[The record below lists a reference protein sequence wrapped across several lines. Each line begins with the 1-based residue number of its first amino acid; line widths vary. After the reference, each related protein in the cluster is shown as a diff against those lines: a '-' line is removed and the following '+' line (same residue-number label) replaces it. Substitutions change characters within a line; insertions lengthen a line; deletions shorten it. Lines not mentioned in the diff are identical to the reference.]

1 MVALAAGLH
10 DVDRILGVLRD
21 EQVAAGLVL
30 GDGVAGEDDLVA
42 AEQREEPGLQ
52 PGVAREQHRR
62 LAEHG
67 GAEDQRQSG
76 VDGRELLERDGH
88 AELAVAEAA
97 ELLRDDQTG
106 QTEVVA
112 LLDQVPVE
120 VGRVGLVEGA
130 DRRCDPLLAPAA
142 DLLLEGRDVRR
153 DGGEGGDVERRVER
167 GGHDV
172 TALRR

>member
-1 MVALAAGLH
+1 MTSTAYSAFSGMSRSQPALSSVMALQARTTSSPLNSGRNRACSRGSPESSTGAWPSIVAPKTSASA
-10 DVDRILGVLRD
+10 
-21 EQVAAGLVL
+21 
-30 GDGVAGEDDLVA
+30 
-42 AEQREEPGLQ
+42 
-52 PGVAREQHRR
+52 
-62 LAEHG
+62 
-67 GAEDQRQSG
+67 G
-76 VDGRELLERDGH
+76 VDGGELLERDGH

-97 ELLRDDQTG
+97 ELLRDDQAG

-120 VGRVGLVEGA
+120 VGGVGLVEGA

-167 GGHDV
+167 GGHVV